1 MKKRIL
7 WMIVFLFC
15 LVCPVHTKAAET
27 TATSK
32 VNFEV
37 DAQNITNP
45 VTIKTGKGSSISSAK
60 STGAGIST
68 ASASATTKQINVI
81 YNGLKSYKTTI
92 NVKGYRINSSNFAT
106 ILSKALDKDYYLLD
120 AIVQIKPTSWAYQDT
135 RTGYY
140 TSIHLNYLYSKS
152 TMKKR
157 YSGLKS
163 VVSSA
168 KKSFGS
174 NLTKEQAALAAHDYI
189 IKRASYDMAYY
200 KKAMANPGYT
210 NWNSHSA
217 YGILLNKKGVCSG
230 YAYAYRLF
238 MKAYNI
244 PCVFVESD
252 SMDHAWNMIQLGGKW
267 YHVDATWDDPDA
279 SLDWTKSGSGS
290 LIYYDFFLLNNSE
303 MIAEKHYGW
312 YPYYSCTSTTYSKM
326 PRHSSYYQQHSGAY
340 WYYVKQSGTNYL
352 YTRTSLKGTGETA
365 LVTSTSPL
373 IRYNKRVYYVKNQ
386 TTLASMN
393 INGTFKRTLNSLTG
407 LPAGTRYTLQSI
419 SNSTLTFFYVLPNN
433 AGTGTKSI
441 VLSDYEQRTT
451 NRATS
456 LTLSATKKTLKR
468 KQTYVLKATVGP
480 TWAVN
485 KKVTYKSS
493 NTKVATVGKKG
504 GRITAK
510 AKGSATITVSVEG
523 SSIKKT
529 CKVTVK

>member
-1 MKKRIL
+1 
-7 WMIVFLFC
+7 
-15 LVCPVHTKAAET
+15 
-27 TATSK
+27 
-32 VNFEV
+32 
-37 DAQNITNP
+37 
-45 VTIKTGKGSSISSAK
+45 
-60 STGAGIST
+60 
-68 ASASATTKQINVI
+68 
-81 YNGLKSYKTTI
+81 
-92 NVKGYRINSSNFAT
+92 
-106 ILSKALDKDYYLLD
+106 
-120 AIVQIKPTSWAYQDT
+120 
-135 RTGYY
+135 
-140 TSIHLNYLYSKS
+140 
-152 TMKKR
+152 
-157 YSGLKS
+157 
-163 VVSSA
+163 
-168 KKSFGS
+168 
-174 NLTKEQAALAAHDYI
+174 
-189 IKRASYDMAYY
+189 
-200 KKAMANPGYT
+200 
-210 NWNSHSA
+210 
-217 YGILLNKKGVCSG
+217 
-230 YAYAYRLF
+230 
-238 MKAYNI
+238 
-244 PCVFVESD
+244 
-252 SMDHAWNMIQLGGKW
+252 
-267 YHVDATWDDPDA
+267 
-279 SLDWTKSGSGS
+279 
-290 LIYYDFFLLNNSE
+290 

-393 INGTFKRTLNSLTG
+393 INGTFKRILNSLTG
-407 LPAGTRYTLQSI
+407 LPAGTRYTLQSM

-493 NTKVATVGKKG
+493 NTKVATVGKTG

>member
-15 LVCPVHTKAAET
+15 LVCPVHTQAAET

-163 VVSSA
+163 VVASA

-189 IKRASYDMAYY
+189 IKRATYDMTYY

-217 YGILLNKKGVCSG
+217 YGILVNKKGVCSG
-230 YAYAYRLF
+230 TMWML
-238 MKAYNI
+238 
-244 PCVFVESD
+244 PG
-252 SMDHAWNMIQLGGKW
+252 MIRMP
-267 YHVDATWDDPDA
+267 V
-279 SLDWTKSGSGS
+279 WTG
-290 LIYYDFFLLNNSE
+290 
-303 MIAEKHYGW
+303 
-312 YPYYSCTSTTYSKM
+312 
-326 PRHSSYYQQHSGAY
+326 
-340 WYYVKQSGTNYL
+340 
-352 YTRTSLKGTGETA
+352 
-365 LVTSTSPL
+365 
-373 IRYNKRVYYVKNQ
+373 
-386 TTLASMN
+386 
-393 INGTFKRTLNSLTG
+393 
-407 LPAGTRYTLQSI
+407 
-419 SNSTLTFFYVLPNN
+419 PNP
-433 AGTGTKSI
+433 
-441 VLSDYEQRTT
+441 VPE
-451 NRATS
+451 
-456 LTLSATKKTLKR
+456 
-468 KQTYVLKATVGP
+468 V
-480 TWAVN
+480 
-485 KKVTYKSS
+485 
-493 NTKVATVGKKG
+493 
-504 GRITAK
+504 
-510 AKGSATITVSVEG
+510 
-523 SSIKKT
+523 
-529 CKVTVK
+529 